1 MLKVLLTGASGFLGN
16 ALLNRLLIDGYAC
29 SVAVRSRTESF
40 PSNVQV
46 KKIDSFE
53 HQSQCGEVVT
63 GSEVVVHCAARVHVM
78 KETAIDPLMAFRKIN
93 VVGTLNLAREAASA
107 GVKRFIF
114 ISSIKVNGES
124 TQLGH
129 PYRADDAPAP
139 SDPYGISKMEA
150 EEGLRRLAL
159 ETGMEVVIIRPVLI
173 YGPGVK
179 SNFRTMMAW
188 LSRGLPMPLGALR
201 NKRSLVS
208 LDNLVDLIEI
218 CLHHPR
224 AANQTFLVSDGMDV
238 STPELLTHLGI
249 ALKKPVRLISVPLV
263 LLNFLATLVGRSSMA
278 SRLCGSLQVD
288 IEKTRNLLD
297 WTPPYGMDEALA
309 KTADDFKKKQ

>member
-16 ALLNRLLIDGYAC
+16 ALLNRLLIDGYVC
-29 SVAVRSRTESF
+29 SVAARSRMESF

-53 HQSQCGEVVT
+53 HQSQCAEVVT

-78 KETAIDPLMAFRKIN
+78 KETAIDPLMEFREIN

-107 GVKRFIF
+107 GAKRFIF

-124 TQLGH
+124 TEPGH
-129 PYRADDAPAP
+129 PYQADDAPAP
-139 SDPYGISKMEA
+139 SDLYGISKMEA
-150 EEGLRRLAL
+150 EDGLRRLAL

-179 SNFRTMMAW
+179 SNFRSMMAW
-188 LSRGLPMPLGALR
+188 LSRGFPMPLGAVR

-224 AANQTFLVSDGMDV
+224 AANQTFLVSDGEDV
-238 STPELLTHLGI
+238 STPELLTRLGI
-249 ALKKPVRLISVPLV
+249 ALKKPVRLIPVPLV
-263 LLNFLATLVGRSSMA
+263 FLHFFATLVGRSSMA
-278 SRLCGSLQVD
+278 DRLCGSLQVD

-297 WTPPYGMDEALA
+297 WSPPYGMDDALA
-309 KTADDFKKKQ
+309 KTADDFKKK